1 MGHAPMSAVPGPV
14 DLSALDATA
23 APKKRNRYRAAWRS
37 FSRSR
42 YGMLGLSVLV
52 VMVVLAI
59 LAPLLTNYGP
69 FELGDKPFAHPLS
82 PGHPLGTDH
91 LGRDVWSQILYGAR
105 ISLVVGLIAALIAG
119 VIGVVIGSISG
130 FFGGWID
137 AVLSRFTDVFL
148 IMPAFFL
155 IIIVVATLGNS
166 LFYVMIVIGLTTW
179 PGNARLMRAQVLTLR
194 ERQYIQSLTA
204 LGESRWRILVKHIIP
219 NGIQPIIANS
229 TLLIAAAILTEAG
242 LAFLGL
248 GDPNKASWGRMIND
262 GRSAILTAWW
272 PSVFAGVAM
281 LITVLAFY
289 LIGDGIAAAIASG
302 GERNRE

>member
-1 MGHAPMSAVPGPV
+1 
-14 DLSALDATA
+14 
-23 APKKRNRYRAAWRS
+23 
-37 FSRSR
+37 
-42 YGMLGLSVLV
+42 MLGLSVLV
-52 VMVVLAI
+52 VMAVLAI
-59 LAPLLTNYGP
+59 LAPLLTSYGP

-272 PSVFAGVAM
+272 PSVFAGLAM

>member
-1 MGHAPMSAVPGPV
+1 MSALSDPSS
-14 DLSALDATA
+14 LSALSSVQ
-23 APKKRNRYRAAWRS
+23 APIKRNRYREAWRR

-42 YGMLGLSVLV
+42 YGMLGLAMLAVLCA
-52 VMVVLAI
+52 LAI
-59 LAPLLTNYGP
+59 LAPVLTSYSP
-69 FELGDKPFAHPLS
+69 FELGVEPFARPLS

-105 ISLVVGLIAALIAG
+105 ISLIVGLIAALIAG
-119 VIGVVIGSISG
+119 VIGVVVGSISG

-137 AVLSRFTDVFL
+137 AILSRITDVFL

-166 LFYVMIVIGLTTW
+166 LIYVMIVIGLTTW

-194 ERQYIQSLTA
+194 ERQYVQSLTA

-262 GRSAILTAWW
+262 GRPSILTAWW

-281 LITVLAFY
+281 IVTVLAFY

-302 GERNRE
+302 GERDRE

>member
-1 MGHAPMSAVPGPV
+1 MSAVPGPV
-14 DLSALDATA
+14 DLSALDAKA

-52 VMVVLAI
+52 VMAALAI
-59 LAPLLTNYGP
+59 LAPLLTSYGP

-130 FFGGWID
+130 FFGGWLD

-204 LGESRWRILVKHIIP
+204 LGESRWRILVMHIIP

-302 GERNRE
+302 GERDRQ

>member
-1 MGHAPMSAVPGPV
+1 MSALPGPV
-14 DLSALDATA
+14 GLSTLDTHT

-42 YGMLGLSVLV
+42 YGMLGLSVLI
-52 VMVVLAI
+52 VMTMLAI
-59 LAPLLTNYGP
+59 LAPLLTSYGP

-105 ISLVVGLIAALIAG
+105 ISLFVGLIAALIAG

-262 GRSAILTAWW
+262 GRAAILTAWW
-272 PSVFAGVAM
+272 PSVFAGLAM

-302 GERNRE
+302 GERDRE

>member
-1 MGHAPMSAVPGPV
+1 MPPMSVISDPTS
-14 DLSALDATA
+14 LSTLDATQ
-23 APKKRNRYRAAWRS
+23 APRTRNRYRTAWRR

-42 YGMLGLSVLV
+42 YGMLGLGVLV
-52 VMVVLAI
+52 VMGVLAI
-59 LAPLLTNYGP
+59 LAPVLTSYGP
-69 FELGDKPFAHPLS
+69 FELGATPFTRPLS

-105 ISLVVGLIAALIAG
+105 ISLIVGLIAALIAG
-119 VIGVVIGSISG
+119 VIGVIVGSVSG

-137 AVLSRFTDVFL
+137 AVLSRLTDVFL

-155 IIIVVATLGNS
+155 IIIVVATLGNN
-166 LFYVMIVIGLTTW
+166 LIYVMVIIGLTTW

-204 LGESRWRILVKHIIP
+204 LGESRWRILMRHIIP

-262 GRSAILTAWW
+262 GRPSILTAWW

-281 LITVLAFY
+281 IITVLAFY
-289 LIGDGIAAAIASG
+289 LIGDGIAAAIAQG
-302 GERNRE
+302 GERDRE

>member
-1 MGHAPMSAVPGPV
+1 
-14 DLSALDATA
+14 
-23 APKKRNRYRAAWRS
+23 
-37 FSRSR
+37 
-42 YGMLGLSVLV
+42 MLGLGILA
-52 VMVVLAI
+52 VMGVLAI
-59 LAPLLTNYGP
+59 LAPLLAGDP
-69 FELGDKPFAHPLS
+69 FELGTEPFARPLS
-82 PGHPLGTDH
+82 PGHPLGSDH

-105 ISLVVGLIAALIAG
+105 ISLIVGLIAALIAG
-119 VIGVVIGSISG
+119 VIGVVVGSVSG

-137 AVLSRFTDVFL
+137 AVLSRITDVFL

-155 IIIVVATLGNS
+155 IIIVVATLGNN
-166 LFYVMIVIGLTTW
+166 LFYVMIIIGLTTW

-262 GRSAILTAWW
+262 GLPSILTAWW
-272 PSVFAGVAM
+272 P
-281 LITVLAFY
+281 
-289 LIGDGIAAAIASG
+289 
-302 GERNRE
+302 

>member
-1 MGHAPMSAVPGPV
+1 MSLVSDPSSLSGVVSVSAPP
-14 DLSALDATA
+14 
-23 APKKRNRYRAAWRS
+23 KRNRYREAWRG
-37 FSRSR
+37 FARSR
-42 YGMLGLSVLV
+42 YGMLGLGVLLV
-52 VMVVLAI
+52 LGVLAL
-59 LAPLLTNYGP
+59 LAPVLAGDP
-69 FELGDKPFAHPLS
+69 FELGTEPFARPLS

-105 ISLVVGLIAALIAG
+105 ISLIVGLIAALIAG
-119 VIGVVIGSISG
+119 VIGVIVGSVSG
-130 FFGGWID
+130 FFGGWLD
-137 AVLSRFTDVFL
+137 ALLSRITDVFL

-204 LGESRWRILVKHIIP
+204 LGESRWRILVRHIIP

-262 GRSAILTAWW
+262 GRPSILTAWW

-281 LITVLAFY
+281 IITVLAFY
-289 LIGDGIAAAIASG
+289 LIGDGIAAAIAQG
-302 GERNRE
+302 GERDRE

>member
-1 MGHAPMSAVPGPV
+1 MSVILDPSG
-14 DLSALDATA
+14 LSALDTA
-23 APKKRNRYRAAWRS
+23 QAPTKRNRYLVAGRR
-37 FSRSR
+37 FGRSR
-42 YGMLGLSVLV
+42 YGMLGLLVLL
-52 VMVVLAI
+52 VMGVLAI
-59 LAPLLTNYGP
+59 LAPVLAGDP
-69 FELGDKPFAHPLS
+69 FRLGAEPFMRPLS

-119 VIGVVIGSISG
+119 VIGVIVGSISG
-130 FFGGWID
+130 FFGGWTD
-137 AVLSRFTDVFL
+137 ALLSRITDVFL

-155 IIIVVATLGNS
+155 IIIVVATLGNN
-166 LFYVMIVIGLTTW
+166 LIYVMIIIGLTTW

-204 LGESRWRILVKHIIP
+204 LGESRWRILVRHIIP

-262 GRSAILTAWW
+262 GRPSILTAWW

-281 LITVLAFY
+281 IITVLAFY
-289 LIGDGIAAAIASG
+289 LIGDGIAAAIASDG
-302 GERNRE
+302 RRDDE

>member
-1 MGHAPMSAVPGPV
+1 MSLMSVISDPA
-14 DLSALDATA
+14 DLAALDAA
-23 APKKRNRYRAAWRS
+23 RAPAKRNRYRDAWRS

-42 YGMLGLSVLV
+42 YGMLGLGILM
-52 VMVVLAI
+52 VMGVLAL
-59 LAPLLTNYGP
+59 LAPVLAGDP
-69 FELGDKPFAHPLS
+69 FELGTEPFARPLS
-82 PGHPLGTDH
+82 PGHPLGSDH

-105 ISLVVGLIAALIAG
+105 ISLVVGLMAALIAA
-119 VIGVVIGSISG
+119 VIGVIVGSVSG
-130 FFGGWID
+130 FFGGWLD
-137 AVLSRFTDVFL
+137 AILSRITDVFL

-204 LGESRWRILVKHIIP
+204 LGESRLRILVRHIIP

-262 GRSAILTAWW
+262 GRPSILTAWW

-289 LIGDGIAAAIASG
+289 LIGDGIAAAIAQG
-302 GERNRE
+302 GERERE

>member
-1 MGHAPMSAVPGPV
+1 MSAVPGPV
-14 DLSALDATA
+14 DLSNLDVKA
-23 APKKRNRYRAAWRS
+23 APKTRNRYLAAWHS

-42 YGMLGLSVLV
+42 YGMLGLMVLV
-52 VMVVLAI
+52 VMAALAI
-59 LAPLLTNYGP
+59 LAPLLTSYGP
-69 FELGDKPFAHPLS
+69 FELGDKPFARPLS

-119 VIGVVIGSISG
+119 VIGVIVGSVPG
-130 FFGGWID
+130 FFGGWLD
-137 AVLSRFTDVFL
+137 AILSRFTDVFL

-155 IIIVVATLGNS
+155 IIIVVAILGNS
-166 LFYVMIVIGLTTW
+166 LIYVMIVIGLTTW

-204 LGESRWRILVKHIIP
+204 LGESRWRILVRHIIP

-262 GRSAILTAWW
+262 GRPSILSAWW
-272 PSVFAGVAM
+272 PSVFAGMAM
-281 LITVLAFY
+281 IITVLAFY

-302 GERNRE
+302 GERDRE

>member
-1 MGHAPMSAVPGPV
+1 MSAVPGPV
-14 DLSALDATA
+14 DLSALDTTT

-42 YGMLGLSVLV
+42 YGMLGLSVLI
-52 VMVVLAI
+52 VMIVLAI

-82 PGHPLGTDH
+82 PGHPLGTDR

>member
-1 MGHAPMSAVPGPV
+1 MSAVPGPV
-14 DLSALDATA
+14 ELGALDTSQ
-23 APKKRNRYRAAWRS
+23 APTMRNRYREAWRA
-37 FSRSR
+37 FGRSR
-42 YGMLGLSVLV
+42 YGMVGLIILLVLF
-52 VMVVLAI
+52 VLAL
-59 LAPLLTNYGP
+59 LAPFLTSYSP
-69 FELGDKPFAHPLS
+69 FELGDTPFARPLS

-119 VIGVVIGSISG
+119 VIGVVVGSVSG

-137 AVLSRFTDVFL
+137 AFLSRLTDVFL

-166 LFYVMIVIGLTTW
+166 LIYTMVVIGLTTW
-179 PGNARLMRAQVLTLR
+179 PGNARLMRAQVLSLR
-194 ERQYIQSLTA
+194 ERQYVQSLTA

-262 GRSAILTAWW
+262 GRASILTAWW
-272 PSVFAGVAM
+272 PSVFAGLAM

-289 LIGDGIAAAIASG
+289 LIGDGIATAISAG
-302 GERNRE
+302 MDRERE

>member
-1 MGHAPMSAVPGPV
+1 MSALPGPV
-14 DLSALDATA
+14 DLAAVDAA
-23 APKKRNRYRAAWRS
+23 KAPAERNRFRDAWRA

-42 YGMLGLSVLV
+42 YGMVGLGMLAVLCG
-52 VMVVLAI
+52 LAI
-59 LAPLLTNYGP
+59 LAPVLATDP
-69 FELGDKPFAHPLS
+69 FRLGSEPFVRPLS

-119 VIGVVIGSISG
+119 VIGVVVGSVSG

-137 AVLSRFTDVFL
+137 AVLSRITDVFL

-155 IIIVVATLGNS
+155 IIIVVATLGNN
-166 LFYVMIVIGLTTW
+166 LIYVMIIIGLTTW

-204 LGESRWRILVKHIIP
+204 LGESRWRILVRHIIP

-262 GRSAILTAWW
+262 GRPSILTAWW

-289 LIGDGIAAAIASG
+289 LIGDGIASAIASG
-302 GERNRE
+302 GERDRE

>member
-1 MGHAPMSAVPGPV
+1 MSALPGPV
-14 DLSALDATA
+14 DLTALDATA
-23 APKKRNRYRAAWRS
+23 APQKRNRYLAAWRS

-42 YGMLGLSVLV
+42 YGMLGLCVLV
-52 VMVVLAI
+52 VMCALAI
-59 LAPLLTNYGP
+59 LAPLLTSYGP
-69 FELGDKPFAHPLS
+69 FELGDKPFARPLS

-105 ISLVVGLIAALIAG
+105 ISLVVGLIAALIAA

-130 FFGGWID
+130 FFGGWLD

-166 LFYVMIVIGLTTW
+166 LFYVMVVIGLTTW

-204 LGESRWRILVKHIIP
+204 LGESRWRILARHIIP

-262 GRSAILTAWW
+262 GRPSILTAWW
-272 PSVFAGVAM
+272 PSVFAGLAM
-281 LITVLAFY
+281 IVTVLAFY

-302 GERNRE
+302 GERDRE